1 MAAQII
7 QKTVGSIL
15 GGFLEANLFF
25 CYCVFVCTCVFVLA
39 TEMKFRAVM
48 RAHCLEH
55 VLVCVRVCVQMGDF
69 VCA

>member
-25 CYCVFVCTCVFVLA
+25 CLFVFVCTCVFVFVLA

-48 RAHCLEH
+48 RAHC
-55 VLVCVRVCVQMGDF
+55 
-69 VCA
+69 